1 MNKKIFL
8 FFKLSFLILN
18 NNYKVESSSNKEE
31 RIFLEFPGGIII
43 IDEEDKII
51 YIEIEKGVLE
61 NNKKIHN
68 ALEYLQNYYN
78 SFKVF
83 MVSDDIS
90 ICADFI
96 KKYSKSI
103 NALTEKSKILYII
116 PENNNNSCENI
127 SSIYNN
133 IKNDCII
140 LLQLPED
147 TTLDEYIEI
156 ENYIQEKKFTTFLP
170 VNFFSMDFSNES
182 TIFFRQG
189 YIYVNTDVINDRM
202 ESDLDILIKKM
213 SSKHN
218 VVFYSHKSDTLK
230 NCLIF
235 FEKYIDK
242 IRLLL
247 EKNENIRIN
256 CKKEEQILSDV
267 MDDFVNNLKK
277 LLEGTTYILYIK

>member
-1 MNKKIFL
+1 
-8 FFKLSFLILN
+8 
-18 NNYKVESSSNKEE
+18 
-31 RIFLEFPGGIII
+31 
-43 IDEEDKII
+43 
-51 YIEIEKGVLE
+51 
-61 NNKKIHN
+61 
-68 ALEYLQNYYN
+68 
-78 SFKVF
+78 